1 MLLRLCEL
9 YEHLTDPI
17 YLRYYSRY
25 CGIDLLLSAEVI
37 QKDRVLSFLFLSY
50 STQSVH
56 YH

>member
-1 MLLRLCEL
+1 MLLRLCQL
-9 YEHLTDPI
+9 YERLADPI